1 MVLFRDDDYGAAAT
15 AAIAAVAAA
24 VDAAVKL
31 TLGSVRAAFI
41 ACLLTCG
48 CSSNAS

>member
-1 MVLFRDDDYGAAAT
+1 
-15 AAIAAVAAA
+15 
-24 VDAAVKL
+24 L